1 MGSQQVETG
10 AGVQEG
16 RAMALAGGGWEEGE
30 IERMKAKVAE
40 QRKKSRE
47 LEATVS
53 NLQHELAQE
62 AARRSKEVEA
72 LHAETKDA
80 NERYVALSSSL
91 ATCQKAHEQAQRYI
105 KELETQRDER
115 ERDMGKLREAAK
127 QREAQGGQ
135 AAASLVQE
143 LTLLKDKVALLHE
156 QHESARVEAAKAAAQ
171 VERASEAAA
180 AAEAELGRRAS
191 MHAAELAQ
199 ARVDLKRAQDRE
211 AAAKREVHTH
221 TRTHTLNTKDTKH
234 TNSLSLPLSLTLTLF
249 PSLSLSLSRARAY
262 THIGRRL
269 QTAGR
274 GRKGAGPRATRGGAA
289 ANEHGQ
295 EHCERP
301 AGADA

>member
-1 MGSQQVETG
+1 VELEQAAAGIGEEQAARNGGVGSQQVHHGELTNG

-16 RAMALAGGGWEEGE
+16 GAMALAGGGWEEGE
-30 IERMKAKVAE
+30 IQRMKAKVAE

-53 NLQHELAQE
+53 NLQHELAQA

-80 NERYVALSSSL
+80 SERYAALSSSL

-156 QHESARVEAAKAAAQ
+156 QHESARVEAGKAAAQ

-180 AAEAELGRRAS
+180 AAAAELRRRTS

-199 ARVDLKRAQDRE
+199 ALVDLKRAQDRE

-221 TRTHTLNTKDTKH
+221 THTHSQTDRQTHAHTLTDTHTHKH
-234 TNSLSLPLSLTLTLF
+234 
-249 PSLSLSLSRARAY
+249 

-269 QTAGR
+269 QTAG
-274 GRKGAGPRATRGGAA
+274 
-289 ANEHGQ
+289 
-295 EHCERP
+295 
-301 AGADA
+301 